1 VEGCGM
7 SLKQKLIKDSLVDDI
22 KIILFFLVVFLLL
35 ISTPPSMFELI
46 NQSALF
52 KYICHL
58 NPFVLRMGTS
68 GNQPDFALY
77 CYGVSFILSPYFLY
91 IVFNSKIVRASVEKR
106 YLMGGKAALRN
117 SALVAAIV
125 FILVFFYFGDFSP
138 ERTSRIDRAM
148 FYSHTGIAFWS
159 ICVSFFLMVM
169 LTCFLLYASEFFKK
183 EI

>member
-1 VEGCGM
+1 M
-7 SLKQKLIKDSLVDDI
+7 SLMQRLTKDSFVDDI
-22 KIILFFLVVFLLL
+22 KIILVFLVVFILL

-52 KYICHL
+52 KYICQL
-58 NPFVLRMGTS
+58 NPFVLRMGTY
-68 GNQPDFALY
+68 GNQPDYALY
-77 CYGVSFILSPYFLY
+77 CYGMTSILSPYFLY
-91 IVFNSKIVRASVEKR
+91 VVFNSKIVRASIDKR

-125 FILVFFYFGDFSP
+125 FILVFFYFGDFSS
-138 ERTSRIDRAM
+138 EHASRIDRAM

-159 ICVSFFLMVM
+159 IGVSFFLMVM
-169 LTCFLLYASEFFKK
+169 LACFLLYASKFFKK